1 MKGIKVLVFNEEAHE
16 ARKEELMKK
25 WYECFAENGLSS
37 TGIRTLGKSC
47 GCNPSKIYKAK
58 HKLEI
63 ALHRKYRFK
72 YVKFKFIIFKEEYLW
87 RRQCQR

>member
-1 MKGIKVLVFNEEAHE
+1 MKGKKVLVFNEEAHE

-47 GCNPSKIYKAK
+47 GCNPSTLY
-58 HKLEI
+58 L
-63 ALHRKYRFK
+63 YFK
-72 YVKFKFIIFKEEYLW
+72 DLDDLIILGILFFLYQQNVKDEMLYIILFLLLFS
-87 RRQCQR
+87 